1 MNVRRIILSLVVA
14 GVALTSLGQ
23 SSDAVVRD
31 KMTAAVMKV
40 YDDHLAQ
47 NPSDYNVLFAR
58 AHQHFYNGDYT
69 AALTDVNQAL
79 LITPKT
85 DKELRFD
92 EYILRARISD
102 IRQDYTGELAD
113 LNMAHELQPK
123 SLPCIDMIA
132 KANLKTGNLAAA
144 EKAFKTILR
153 AESLN
158 YDAMYGLAQV
168 EVARGNSKSAISH
181 VTKAVEL
188 FRVEPQVYVN
198 RADIYARQ
206 GDIRSAVMD
215 LLNGMSVGDGG
226 IAAQRLFELSD
237 KHYNE
242 VMAALADIA
251 DKSSTE
257 AGMYRYLRASVAL
270 DHCKYLQA
278 MEDLE
283 MIKRGNLYDSPNVD
297 YLISKCCLELARYDE
312 ALTHVDKAISADPL
326 QPEYYLVKSQAE
338 YYAAGDKGNFKA
350 AMQALDHCSGL
361 FPQYVPMLLAKA
373 SLYTS
378 QGKDKEALG
387 YLNAAVAND
396 PNDAQALLYRAL
408 VLKRQG
414 LDELAVRDL
423 NTVVL
428 MGDDLYDLKGFAL
441 SELGRDNEAFRW
453 MNSIETMNQPGGEN
467 YYIAAL
473 FMAHRGD
480 NFRARDFLEKAIDQG
495 FGSVHRLKYDV
506 LSPLNLKS
514 LRSEPEFEKLEIRN

>member
-1 MNVRRIILSLVVA
+1 MNARRIILTLVVA
-14 GVALTSLGQ
+14 AGALVSLGQ
-23 SSDAVVRD
+23 NSDAVVRD

-69 AALTDVNQAL
+69 AALADLNQAL
-79 LITPKT
+79 LLTPKT

-102 IRQDYTGELAD
+102 ARQDYTGELAD

-123 SLPCIDMIA
+123 SLACTDLIA
-132 KANLKTGNLAAA
+132 KANLKLGNLAAA

-153 AESLN
+153 SESLN

-168 EVARGNSKSAISH
+168 ALARGDNKSAISH

-206 GDIRSAVMD
+206 GDVTAAVQD

-226 IAAQRLFELSD
+226 IAAQRLFDLSD

-242 VMAALADIA
+242 VMTALADIA
-251 DKSSTE
+251 DHDGTD
-257 AGMYRYLRASVAL
+257 GGLYRYLRANVAI
-270 DHCKYLQA
+270 DHCQYLQA
-278 MEDLE
+278 MEDLQR
-283 MIKRGNLYDSPNVD
+283 IKRDQMYDSPNVD
-297 YLISKCCLELARYDE
+297 YLMSKCCLELARYDE
-312 ALTHVDKAISADPL
+312 ALTHVDNAINRDPL

-338 YYAAGDKGNFKA
+338 YYAAGDQGNYDA
-350 AMQALDHCSGL
+350 AMEALNRCSQE
-361 FPQYVPMLLAKA
+361 FPEYVPMLLAKA
-373 SLYTS
+373 SLFTS

-408 VLKRQG
+408 VLKRLG
-414 LDELAVRDL
+414 LDNLVMRDL

-428 MGDDLYDLKGFAL
+428 MSDDLYDLKGFAL
-441 SELGRDNEAFRW
+441 SELGRDNDAFRW
-453 MNSIETMNQPGGEN
+453 MNSLTTMNQPGGEN

-473 FMAHRGD
+473 FMAYRGD

-495 FGSVHRLKYDV
+495 FGSVHRLKHDT

-514 LRSEPEFEKLEIRN
+514 LRSEPEFEKLQIRN